1 MMKRLL
7 STLCVAAGLM
17 ASASVS
23 AQTAQLVY
31 NENAVGQT
39 IAGKLIT
46 DIYKKAGMSATAVP
60 VPGVRANAMALSGEK
75 DGEAGRIGAY
85 YLKNPSL
92 IKVEPSHYYLSSS
105 AFAKKDKGIVIKSK
119 EDLKKYK
126 VGIVRGIA
134 HGEAATEG
142 MQGVQLAASYEQ
154 LYKMLDGDRIDVVVD
169 EGISGPILLKKM
181 GLNNTIGHVGEIAR
195 LDLYHSLNPS
205 KKDWAPKISATIK
218 AMKDSGELDKLVKR
232 YEEDAMK

>member
-1 MMKRLL
+1 MMKRLV
-7 STLCVAAGLM
+7 STLAAAAALTVG
-17 ASASVS
+17 SSVW

-39 IAGKLIT
+39 VAGKLIA
-46 DIYKKAGMSATAVP
+46 DIYKKAGMTANAVP

-85 YLKNPSL
+85 FVKNPTL
-92 IKVEPSHYYLSSS
+92 IKVEPSHYYLSSA
-105 AFAKKDKGIVIKSK
+105 AFAKKSKNVVIKSK

-142 MQGVQLAASYEQ
+142 VPGVQLAASYEQ
-154 LYKMLDGDRIDVVVD
+154 LYKMLDGDRIDVVID
-169 EGISGPILLKKM
+169 EGISGPIVLKKM
-181 GLNNTIGHVGEIAR
+181 GLTDIGQVAEIAR
-195 LDLYHSLNPS
+195 LDLYHSLNPA

-218 AMKDSGELDKLVKR
+218 AMKESGELDKLVKR
-232 YEEDAMK
+232 YEEEATK